1 MLVLTASQIVD
12 ENSARL
18 DISNERAVGVAGSNH
33 RTMCK
38 FGEADSQRYEP
49 VWKAVKQLAQDAIGD
64 STLCMW

>member
-18 DISNERAVGVAGSNH
+18 DIPNERAVGVAGSNH

-64 STLCMW
+64 STLCKW